1 MQQHL
6 ERGVF
11 LGLLLAVTIGFGF
24 LLAPFFTPIL
34 WAVVFSILFYPL
46 SSGLARRLGG
56 RPLLASLI
64 TLLLVL
70 GIVSFAVFGVGA
82 LVAREAIDAYAHF
95 SSQGVV
101 NQIASLERHPL
112 VSRALDTAS
121 IDADD
126 LRDRIVE
133 IGRTVSASIAT
144 QILTVGSNAASFVLK
159 LLIMLYL
166 IFIFLRNGEE
176 MGRQILKAAPLD
188 SHKTRFLFERFT
200 RTVQALFRGT
210 LIVALAQGVVGGI
223 LFAVAGVQSPVLW
236 GVLMALLALV
246 PAAGPAVIWVPTALV
261 LYLMGDTYAA
271 ITIALGGAV
280 LVGLLDNVL
289 RPLLI
294 GRDLEM
300 SDALVMLSILGG
312 IIAFGPSGLII
323 GPVISALFIA
333 TWSLFEREY
342 RTSHEG

>member
-1 MQQHL
+1 MQHHL

-11 LGLLLAVTIGFGF
+11 LSLLGAVTIAFGV
-24 LLAPFFTPIL
+24 LLWPFFTPIL

-46 SSGLARRLGG
+46 SSSLSRRFGG
-56 RPLLASLI
+56 RPLLGSLV
-64 TLLLVL
+64 TLLCVL
-70 GIVSFAVFGVGA
+70 FIVTFALFGVGA
-82 LVAREAIDAYAHF
+82 LVASEAIDAYAHF

-101 NQIASLERHPL
+101 NQIISLEQHPL
-112 VSRALDTAS
+112 VARTLEMTG
-121 IDADD
+121 IDAEE
-126 LRDRIVE
+126 LRNRIVE

-144 QILTVGSNAASFVLK
+144 QILTIGSNAASFVLK
-159 LLIMLYL
+159 LIIMLYL

-176 MGRQILKAAPLD
+176 MGAQIVKAAPLEAE
-188 SHKTRFLFERFT
+188 KIQFLFGRFI
-200 RTVQALFRGT
+200 RTVHALFRGT

-223 LFAVAGVQSPVLW
+223 LFAVAGVQSPILW

-246 PAAGPAVIWVPTALV
+246 PAAGPALIWIPTGLI
-261 LYLMGDTYAA
+261 LLLLGDTYG
-271 ITIALGGAV
+271 ALIVLIGGAF

-333 TWSLFEREY
+333 AWSLFEREY
-342 RTSHEG
+342 RQG

>member
-6 ERGVF
+6 ERGSF
-11 LGLLLAVTIGFGF
+11 LALLVAVTVAFGV
-24 LLAPFFTPIL
+24 LLWPFFTPIL
-34 WAVVFSILFYPL
+34 WAVVFSILFYPV
-46 SSGLARRLGG
+46 SSSLTRRLGG
-56 RPLLASLI
+56 RPLLASII
-64 TLLLVL
+64 TLLCVLLLVA
-70 GIVSFAVFGVGA
+70 FALFGVGT
-82 LVAREAIDAYAHF
+82 LVAKEAIDAYTHF

-101 NQIASLERHPL
+101 NQIRSLEAHPF
-112 VSRALDTAS
+112 VAS
-121 IDADD
+121 SLETLQVNPDE
-126 LRDRIVE
+126 LRLRIVE

-144 QILTVGSNAASFVLK
+144 QILTIGQNAAAFILK
-159 LLIMLYL
+159 LIIMLYL

-176 MGRQILKAAPLD
+176 MREQILKAFPLENG
-188 SHKTRFLFERFT
+188 KARFLFARFS

-210 LIVALAQGVVGGI
+210 LIVAMAQGLVGGI
-223 LFAVAGVQSPVLW
+223 LFAVAGVQSPILW

-246 PAAGPAVIWVPTALV
+246 PAAGPAIIWVPTGLI
-261 LYLMGDTYAA
+261 LLLLGDTYG
-271 ITIALGGAV
+271 ALVVWIGGAF

-312 IIAFGPSGLII
+312 LIAFGPSGLII

-342 RTSHEG
+342 REG